1 MLSQIWYHF
10 EPQYLGDFLRG
21 YTPVVFWMLLGYGLH
36 LMPAYIEHRTEK
48 MVTGM
53 PVLFQAALI
62 TLIAALVMQ
71 VKSAEVQP
79 FIYFPVL
86 NNHYR
91 VKWRI
96 FAFKFQRAN
105 TFYEINSSI
114 LRCQQ
119 GQSALV

>member
-36 LMPAYIEHRTEK
+36 LMPAYVEHRTQEA
-48 MVTGM
+48 VTGM

-79 FIYFPVL
+79 FIYFQ
-86 NNHYR
+86 
-91 VKWRI
+91 
-96 FAFKFQRAN
+96 F
-105 TFYEINSSI
+105 
-114 LRCQQ
+114 
-119 GQSALV
+119 